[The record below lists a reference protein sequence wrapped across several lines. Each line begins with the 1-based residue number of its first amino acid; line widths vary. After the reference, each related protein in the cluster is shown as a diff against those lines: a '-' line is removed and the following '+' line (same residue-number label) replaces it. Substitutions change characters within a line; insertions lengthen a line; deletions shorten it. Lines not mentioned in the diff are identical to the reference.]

1 MDATP
6 PPSSSSNGH
15 DALLLMLDEMRRMRL
30 DMEGMRSGR
39 DNERRDHSA
48 SIAVKVPKPKSY
60 YGARNPLVID
70 TWLHRME
77 DYLEMTNTKDEL
89 KTRIA
94 AGYLEGSA
102 FLWYQAEAAGWGA
115 WDYTPWETFKQALK
129 ARFVMPNADMKHW
142 MEWNS
147 LKQEKTVAEYIT
159 RFNTTRMVLQITDEN
174 ITMDK
179 FISGLKWKV
188 QTEVRLR
195 DPASLEAAMSI
206 ADRYDTLMTQQSA
219 IRPAAK
225 GSTYSASRDKGMT
238 YGSNH
243 TNTWRNDT
251 STWNGSTSYQDDRGT
266 PMELDMLQDDSK
278 PLGGQYYSAKA
289 AKRGTFKGTCN
300 HCGRIGHKR
309 LDCRKRDMDSRKL
322 NKTKNHQTQ

>member
-1 MDATP
+1 MEAT
-6 PPSSSSNGH
+6 PSSSDSNGNN
-15 DALLLMLDEMRRMRL
+15 DALQFMLEEMRRMRL
-30 DMEGMRSGR
+30 DMENMRLER
-39 DNERRDHSA
+39 DNERRDSSA
-48 SIAVKVPKPKSY
+48 SIAVKMPKPKSY

-77 DYLEMTNTKDEL
+77 DYLEMTKTKDEW

-94 AGYLEGSA
+94 AGYLEGPA
-102 FLWYQAEAAGWGA
+102 FLWYQQAAEQWAMWP
-115 WDYTPWETFKQALK
+115 YTPWETFKQALK
-129 ARFVMPNADMKHW
+129 ARFIMPNADMKYW

-147 LKQEKTVAEYIT
+147 LKQDRTVAEYIT

-174 ITMDK
+174 IAMDR
-179 FISGLKWKV
+179 FINGLRWKT

-195 DPASLEAAMSI
+195 GPTSLEEAMSI

-219 IRPAAK
+219 IRSAAK
-225 GSTYSASRDKGMT
+225 GTYGAFQDKGN
-238 YGSNH
+238 NH
-243 TNTWRNDT
+243 ANPWRNDA

-266 PMELDMLQDDSK
+266 PMELDMLQGNSK
-278 PLGGQYYSAKA
+278 PQGNQFYSAKA

-300 HCGRIGHKR
+300 YCGRNGHKR
-309 LDCRKRDMDSRKL
+309 LDCRRLQSDMDSGRL